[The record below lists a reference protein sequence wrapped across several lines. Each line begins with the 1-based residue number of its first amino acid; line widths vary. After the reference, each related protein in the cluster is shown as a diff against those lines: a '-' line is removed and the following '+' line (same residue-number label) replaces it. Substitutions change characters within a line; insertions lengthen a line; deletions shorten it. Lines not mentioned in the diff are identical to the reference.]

1 MIQNEIKKVNE
12 NMQEIHEESKKLLQE
27 HANTTFEL
35 LTEYSLPDLIH
46 LRHIIKKS
54 LTPLEINIREI
65 ELKIKTITI
74 NLKNSNE
81 YSEFKTIKAKE
92 EQATLDTSEMKEGL
106 LQLKLLRNQL
116 RDLHELIVITLDLEF
131 KILEDQIIN
140 PGEE

>member
-12 NMQEIHEESKKLLQE
+12 NMQEIQEESKKLLQE

-74 NLKNSNE
+74 NLKNSKE

-131 KILEDQIIN
+131 KVLEDQIIN

>member
-1 MIQNEIKKVNE
+1 M
-12 NMQEIHEESKKLLQE
+12 
-27 HANTTFEL
+27 
-35 LTEYSLPDLIH
+35 
-46 LRHIIKKS
+46 
-54 LTPLEINIREI
+54 EINIREI

-74 NLKNSNE
+74 NLKNSKE

-131 KILEDQIIN
+131 KVLEDQIIN